1 MRGRRPTSR
10 SSPTVN
16 PAHRLAGAT
25 AVERAVN
32 VLAERHA
39 TAEDRLTEQ
48 LDSAH
53 AELTRE
59 RDVLFAVLTG
69 LDVPVGVVDDSG
81 RILLVNPAARRML
94 VSRSRIAAG
103 RSIFG
108 VFDAEDLTPLLT
120 RALAG
125 ERPSAVVAGTPIRL
139 ARITGPDEPG
149 MVLIIG
155 EPGEEPAG
163 PVVGLS
169 VDLARPSRPAVT
181 REEWLAT
188 PLDQIVFTVLDCETT
203 GLHSEAGDRLIAL
216 GAVRVD
222 GADVRA
228 DDTFDALVNP
238 GRHIPESSTKF
249 HGISDEL
256 VADAPTGAVVL
267 TDFADYAADSVL
279 VGHHL
284 AFDLGFLG
292 APGRRG
298 GDHPRAAEP
307 GHDDALGGAG
317 SRPGRPPRAR
327 RGLRPVRRGGHRPAH
342 RPRGRPGHRRG
353 AGPDDPA
360 AARARD
366 PHPRRCAARVSR
378 APSWPAGS
386 RRSARSPARPS
397 AARTSAQGGADL
409 LGVVAGV
416 GHVGVQPVGQRVGPG
431 LGVDPGRARSSGVIR
446 SSSSALESRTARNTA
461 SDRATG
467 RS

>member
-1 MRGRRPTSR
+1 
-10 SSPTVN
+10 
-16 PAHRLAGAT
+16 
-25 AVERAVN
+25 VN

-108 VFDAEDLTPLLT
+108 VFDAEDLTPLLN
-120 RALAG
+120 RALGG

-139 ARITGPDEPG
+139 VRITGPDEPG

-155 EPGEEPAG
+155 EPGEDPAG

-188 PLDQIVFTVLDCETT
+188 PLEQIVFTVLDCETT

-222 GADVRA
+222 GAHVRA

-238 GRHIPESSTKF
+238 GRHIPESSTRF

-256 VADAPTGAVVL
+256 VAEAPTGPVVL

-284 AFDLGFLG
+284 AFDLGFLE
-292 APGRRG
+292 P
-298 GDHPRAAEP
+298 PAAEAGITLEP
-307 GHDDALGGAG
+307 LSLDTMLLSALLDPDPDARHGLDGVCARFGVEVIGRHTALGDALATAEVLVRMIPLLRERGIHTLAD
-317 SRPGRPPRAR
+317 AR
-327 RGLRPVRRGGHRPAH
+327 RA
-342 RPRGRPGHRRG
+342 
-353 AGPDDPA
+353 
-360 AARARD
+360 
-366 PHPRRCAARVSR
+366 CAATEL
-378 APSWPAGS
+378 AG
-386 RRSARSPARPS
+386 RIASA
-397 AARTSAQGGADL
+397 GG
-409 LGVVAGV
+409 
-416 GHVGVQPVGQRVGPG
+416 
-431 LGVDPGRARSSGVIR
+431 
-446 SSSSALESRTARNTA
+446 
-461 SDRATG
+461 
-467 RS
+467 